1 MVMLYQGARE
11 ITFRA
16 RLITGLAFLGAVA
29 GALAWTH
36 TQIFAVAG
44 LDSDA
49 MSYLRTIWR
58 VLTLPS
64 AASSGLRLELLLSA
78 AAGAAALALPALAI
92 MFKSTKKK
100 GV

>member
-1 MVMLYQGARE
+1 MTLLYQQGRE
-11 ITFRA
+11 VAFRVK
-16 RLITGLAFLGAVA
+16 LITGLAFLGAFL

-49 MSYLRTIWR
+49 MAYLRTIWR
-58 VLTLPS
+58 VLTR
-64 AASSGLRLELLLSA
+64 ADTQHIGLHIELMLAA
-78 AAGAAALALPALAI
+78 AAGAAALTLPALAI